1 MDPRFSGRLVW
12 LTSRDV
18 ETLLGREPRAV
29 KEPGPAHEEFEPRP
43 LPATMHALRKTRPAA
58 GAELLDVP
66 VPVPAPAEVLIRV
79 AAASICGT
87 DLHIFDWDPW
97 AAGRLRNLPITFGHE
112 VAGYVEAIGSEVH
125 HLRPGAFVAAEGHVF
140 CGFCRQCRRGRAHIC
155 ENLRILGV
163 DFDGGFADFVVL
175 PERNAWEVD
184 RRIPAEVASIH
195 DPFGNAVHT
204 TFVHGGAEE
213 IPTSTVVV
221 LGCGPIGL
229 FAVGIARAAGAR
241 QVIAVEPNEFR
252 RALAKQMGADHL
264 VDPSQEDPVAAV
276 LGATEGHGAEVVL
289 EMSGVGKV
297 IDQGTRMLSGG
308 GRMALLG
315 LPGGPVSLDLTDQVI
330 FKEARLYGVTGRE
343 LFKTWQQMTTL
354 LATGMVDP
362 GPVITHRFPLKRFDE
377 AFDAAASG
385 RAGKV
390 LMLPGG

>member
-1 MDPRFSGRLVW
+1 MR
-12 LTSRDV
+12 
-18 ETLLGREPRAV
+18 
-29 KEPGPAHEEFEPRP
+29 
-43 LPATMHALRKTRPAA
+43 ALRKTRPEA

-66 VPVPAPAEVLIRV
+66 VPTPGPGEVLIRV
-79 AAASICGT
+79 EAASICGT
-87 DLHIFDWDPW
+87 DLHIFNWDPW
-97 AAGRLRNLPITFGHE
+97 AAGRLKDLPMTFGHE
-112 VAGYVEAIGSEVH
+112 VAGFVQATGSEVH

-140 CGFCRQCRRGRAHIC
+140 CGFCRQCRMGRAHTC

-163 DFDGGFADFVVL
+163 DFDGGFADYVVL

-184 RRIPAEVASIH
+184 RRIPLEVASIH

-204 TFVHGGAEE
+204 AFVAGGAAE

-229 FAVGIARAAGAR
+229 FAIGIVRASGAR

-252 RALAKQMGADHL
+252 RNLAKQMGADQV
-264 VDPSQEDPVAAV
+264 VDPTQEDPVEAV
-276 LGATEGHGAEVVL
+276 RSATEGHGAEVVL
-289 EMSGVGKV
+289 EMSGVATV
-297 IDQGTRMLSGG
+297 IDQGTRMLAGG

-315 LPGGPVSLDLTDQVI
+315 LPPETVSLDLTDQVI

-343 LFKTWQQMTTL
+343 LFRTWQQMTTL

-362 GPVITHRFPLKRFDE
+362 TPVITHRFPLARFEE
-377 AFDAAASG
+377 AFEAAGSG

-390 LMLPGG
+390 ILLPPAS

>member
-1 MDPRFSGRLVW
+1 MR
-12 LTSRDV
+12 
-18 ETLLGREPRAV
+18 
-29 KEPGPAHEEFEPRP
+29 
-43 LPATMHALRKTRPAA
+43 ALRKTAPSP
-58 GAELLDVP
+58 GAELLELP
-66 VPVPAPAEVLIRV
+66 VPEPAPGEVLIRV

-97 AAGRLRNLPITFGHE
+97 AAGRLKNLPMTFGHE
-112 VAGYVEAIGSEVH
+112 VAGHVQAVGSEVH

-140 CGFCRQCRRGRAHIC
+140 CGFCRQCRSGRAHIC

-163 DFDGGFADFVVL
+163 DFDGGFADYVVL

-204 TFVHGGAEE
+204 AFTHGGAEE

-229 FAVGIARAAGAR
+229 FAIGIVRAAGAR

-252 RALAKQMGADHL
+252 RGLAKQMGADHL
-264 VDPSQEDPVAAV
+264 VDPSHEDAVAAV
-276 LGATEGHGAEVVL
+276 LGATDGHGAEVVL
-289 EMSGVGKV
+289 EMSGVARV
-297 IDQGTRMLSGG
+297 IDQGTRMLAGG

-315 LPGGPVSLDLTDQVI
+315 LPSGTVSLDLTDQVI

-362 GPVITHRFPLKRFDE
+362 GPVITHRFPLERYGE
-377 AFDAAASG
+377 AFEAAASG

-390 LMLPGG
+390 ILLPGG